1 MKTYDTVEVTAWI
14 DVMVDELHALLQQ
27 EPDLALIGIRRGGVD
42 VARHLASGLAARV
55 ARTVRHPYAR
65 ASASA
70 SASAGAGA
78 GAGADAGTGASATAG
93 AGAGAGAGE
102 DTVDIPFGELDVAFY
117 RDDFDRIG
125 LHPIVGPSMVP
136 FDLDDRHIVLVDDVL
151 SSGRTV
157 RAAMNELFD
166 HGRPARITLA
176 VLVQRHGH
184 ELPIRADVVGHAL
197 DVTDDGHVE
206 LDASAMI
213 VRVGARDELAR
224 RRDEVVQ

>member
-1 MKTYDTVEVTAWI
+1 MKTYDTIEVAAWI
-14 DVMVDELHALLQQ
+14 DAMVNELHALLQQ

-55 ARTVRHPYAR
+55 ARTAGHPDAH
-65 ASASA
+65 AS
-70 SASAGAGA
+70 
-78 GAGADAGTGASATAG
+78 AG

-197 DVTDDGHVE
+197 DVADDDHVE